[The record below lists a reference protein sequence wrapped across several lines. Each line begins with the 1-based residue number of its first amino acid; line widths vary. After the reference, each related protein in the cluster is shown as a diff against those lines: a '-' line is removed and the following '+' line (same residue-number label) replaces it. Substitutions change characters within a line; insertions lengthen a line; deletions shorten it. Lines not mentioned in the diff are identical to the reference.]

1 MRELQLPQR
10 RSLPSRWAL
19 IVLLSCVLASMLIA
33 YRAGAQSSPPKP
45 DATKT
50 ESSKPN
56 ASQADSP
63 KPDTSKAGTN
73 KADSKPG
80 QKLES
85 SATIADDPTIVP
97 DPKESADNN
106 VTFPVDI

>member
-1 MRELQLPQR
+1 MRQLELPR
-10 RSLPSRWAL
+10 RRTLPSRWAL

-33 YRAGAQSSPPKP
+33 FRAGAQNSTPKP

-50 ESSKPN
+50 EATSKDAAPGEEKPGTSKPVP
-56 ASQADSP
+56 A
-63 KPDTSKAGTN
+63 
-73 KADSKPG
+73 KPG

>member
-1 MRELQLPQR
+1 MRKLELPQR
-10 RSLPSRWAL
+10 RGLPSRWAL
-19 IVLLSCVLASMLIA
+19 IVLLSCVLASMFIA
-33 YRAGAQSSPPKP
+33 FRAGAQSSPPKP
-45 DATKT
+45 DATKST
-50 ESSKPN
+50 P
-56 ASQADSP
+56 
-63 KPDTSKAGTN
+63 

-106 VTFPVDI
+106 VTFPIDI